1 MTTLSSADAPS
12 SPPAHMPPTSLGSVM
27 GISGLGLAQRQ
38 AEKFFDWP
46 SLPGYIVLIIG
57 AVMLAVVAVV
67 APGSACF

>member
-1 MTTLSSADAPS
+1 
-12 SPPAHMPPTSLGSVM
+12 MPPTFLGSVM